1 MNKPKNKYI
10 IGLTGNVATGKSVV
24 RLMLEH
30 LGAYSID
37 ADKLTHKLY
46 SKKAPAYS
54 PVVKH
59 FGQWILDSNG
69 DINRKKLG
77 QIVFKDPQAL
87 VTLEEIVHPFINQ
100 AIEYLINKTDKK
112 VVVIEAIKIVN
123 GPIENLCNSI
133 WVTSATRENQF
144 SRLIKNRQFSPADA
158 QTRIESQEPAIYKLQ
173 KADHIIDTN
182 GSIEKTWQQV
192 QVGWDKYVGEDLS
205 NIQPIE
211 DLSASQPINTDNIS
225 LHRAK
230 PTHAK
235 DIADFINRYNDN
247 QELTATDIMISFG
260 EKAYFLI
267 KEKDEIIGL
276 AGWQVENLVV
286 KIDTI
291 LFTNSKYLKVGLTKI
306 FKEIE
311 TSAEDLNAE
320 VAIAMILKSDQNS
333 EKNLPE
339 LSYESINI
347 EDIKI
352 KAWRD
357 IINSED
363 IHNHNFWLKTLRKDR
378 ILRPF

>member
-1 MNKPKNKYI
+1 MNKAMNKYI

-46 SKKAPAYS
+46 SKKAPAYA

-59 FGQWILDSNG
+59 FGQWILDSTG
-69 DINRKKLG
+69 EINRKKLG
-77 QIVFKDPQAL
+77 QIVFNDPNAL
-87 VTLEEIVHPFINQ
+87 KALEEIVHPFINK
-100 AIEYLINKTDKK
+100 AIQYLIDKTNKK
-112 VVVIEAIKIVN
+112 VIVIEAIKIIN
-123 GPIENLCNSI
+123 GPIEQLCDSI

-144 SRLIKNRQFSPADA
+144 SRLIKNRQLVPSDA
-158 QTRIESQEPAIYKLQ
+158 QSRIESQEPAILKLQ

-192 QVGWDKYVGEDLS
+192 QVGWDKFIGEDLT
-205 NIQPIE
+205 NIQKVE
-211 DLSASQPINTDNIS
+211 DLTSTSPINTQNII

-230 PTHAK
+230 PNNAK
-235 DIADFINRYNDN
+235 EIADFINQQDHKQDLN
-247 QELTATDIMISFG
+247 AKDIMISFG

-267 KEKDEIIGL
+267 KENDKIVGL

-291 LFTNSKYLKVGLTKI
+291 LFSNKEYIKAGLKKI

-311 TSAEDLNAE
+311 SSAEDLNAE
-320 VAIAMILKSDQNS
+320 VSIAMIPKKDFATENNISA
-333 EKNLPE
+333 
-339 LSYESINI
+339 LSYEDIKI

-357 IINSED
+357 VINSTD
-363 IHNHNFWLKTLRKDR
+363 INTHNFWLKTLRKDR

>member
-1 MNKPKNKYI
+1 MNKYI

-46 SKKAPAYS
+46 SKKAPAYA

-59 FGQWILDSNG
+59 FGQWILDSTG
-69 DINRKKLG
+69 EINRKKLG
-77 QIVFKDPQAL
+77 QIVFNDPNAL
-87 VTLEEIVHPFINQ
+87 KALEEIVHPFINK
-100 AIEYLINKTDKK
+100 AIQYLIDKTNKK
-112 VVVIEAIKIVN
+112 VIVIEAIKIIN
-123 GPIENLCNSI
+123 GPIEQLCDSI

-144 SRLIKNRQFSPADA
+144 SRLIKNRQLVPSDA
-158 QTRIESQEPAIYKLQ
+158 QSRIESQEPAILKLQ

-192 QVGWDKYVGEDLS
+192 QVGWDKFIGEDLT
-205 NIQPIE
+205 NIQKVE
-211 DLSASQPINTDNIS
+211 DLTSTSPINTQNII

-230 PTHAK
+230 PNNAK
-235 DIADFINRYNDN
+235 EIADFINQQDHN
-247 QELTATDIMISFG
+247 QDLNAKDIMISFG

-267 KEKDEIIGL
+267 KENDKIVGL

-291 LFTNSKYLKVGLTKI
+291 LFSNKEYIKAGLKKI

-311 TSAEDLNAE
+311 SSAEDLNAE
-320 VAIAMILKSDQNS
+320 VSIAMIPKKDFATENNISA
-333 EKNLPE
+333 
-339 LSYESINI
+339 LSYEDIKI

-357 IINSED
+357 VINSTD
-363 IHNHNFWLKTLRKDR
+363 INTHNFWLKTLRKDR

>member
-1 MNKPKNKYI
+1 MNKAINKYI

-46 SKKAPAYS
+46 SKKAPAYA

-59 FGQWILDSNG
+59 FGQWILDSTG
-69 DINRKKLG
+69 EINRKKLG
-77 QIVFKDPQAL
+77 QIVFNDPNAL
-87 VTLEEIVHPFINQ
+87 KALEEIVHPFINK
-100 AIEYLINKTDKK
+100 AIQYLIDKTNKK
-112 VVVIEAIKIVN
+112 VIVIEAIKIIN
-123 GPIENLCNSI
+123 GPIEQLCDSI

-144 SRLIKNRQFSPADA
+144 SRLIKNRQLVPSDA
-158 QTRIESQEPAIYKLQ
+158 QSRIESQEPAILKLQ

-192 QVGWDKYVGEDLS
+192 QVGWDKFIGEDLT
-205 NIQPIE
+205 NIQKVE
-211 DLSASQPINTDNIS
+211 DLSSTSPINTQNII

-230 PTHAK
+230 PNNAK
-235 DIADFINRYNDN
+235 EIADFINQQDHKQDLN
-247 QELTATDIMISFG
+247 AKDIMISFG

-267 KEKDEIIGL
+267 KENDKIVGL

-291 LFTNSKYLKVGLTKI
+291 LFSNKEYIKAGLKKI

-311 TSAEDLNAE
+311 SSAEDLNAE
-320 VAIAMILKSDQNS
+320 VSIAMIPKKDFATENNISA
-333 EKNLPE
+333 
-339 LSYESINI
+339 LSYEDIKI

-357 IINSED
+357 VINSTD
-363 IHNHNFWLKTLRKDR
+363 INTHNFWLKTLRKDR

>member
-1 MNKPKNKYI
+1 MNKAMNKYI

-46 SKKAPAYS
+46 SKKAPAYA

-59 FGQWILDSNG
+59 FGQWILDSTG
-69 DINRKKLG
+69 EINRKKLG
-77 QIVFKDPQAL
+77 QIVFNDPNAL
-87 VTLEEIVHPFINQ
+87 KALEEIVHPFINK
-100 AIEYLINKTDKK
+100 AIQYLIDKTNKK
-112 VVVIEAIKIVN
+112 VIVIEAIKIIN
-123 GPIENLCNSI
+123 GPIEQLCDSI

-144 SRLIKNRQFSPADA
+144 SRLIKNRQLVPSDA
-158 QTRIESQEPAIYKLQ
+158 QSRIESQEPAILKLQ

-192 QVGWDKYVGEDLS
+192 QVGWDKFIGEDLT
-205 NIQPIE
+205 NIQKVE
-211 DLSASQPINTDNIS
+211 DLSSTSPINTQNII

-230 PTHAK
+230 PNNAK
-235 DIADFINRYNDN
+235 EIADFINKQDHN
-247 QELTATDIMISFG
+247 QDLNAKDIMISFG

-267 KEKDEIIGL
+267 KENDKIVGL

-291 LFTNSKYLKVGLTKI
+291 LFSNKEYIKAGLKKI

-311 TSAEDLNAE
+311 SSAEDLNAE
-320 VAIAMILKSDQNS
+320 VSIAMIPKKDFATENNISA
-333 EKNLPE
+333 
-339 LSYESINI
+339 LSYEDIKI

-357 IINSED
+357 VINSTD
-363 IHNHNFWLKTLRKDR
+363 INTHNFWLKTLRKDR

>member
-1 MNKPKNKYI
+1 MNKPEKKFI

-46 SKKAPAYS
+46 TKKAPAYS

-69 DINRKKLG
+69 EINRKKLG
-77 QIVFKDPQAL
+77 QIVFTDPQAL
-87 VTLEEIVHPFINQ
+87 QALEEIVHPFINQ

-112 VVVIEAIKIVN
+112 VIVIEAIKIVN
-123 GPIENLCNSI
+123 GPIEKLCNSI

-144 SRLIKNRQFSPADA
+144 SRLIKNRQFSPSDA
-158 QTRIESQEPAIYKLQ
+158 QSRIESQEPAIFKLQ

-192 QVGWDKYVGEDLS
+192 QAGWDKYIGEDLS

-211 DLSASQPINTDNIS
+211 DVSSYQPINTQNIT

-235 DIADFINRYNDN
+235 EIAQFINQQNNN

-291 LFTNSKYLKVGLTKI
+291 LFSNKAYREIGLRKI
-306 FKEIE
+306 FTEIE
-311 TSAEDLNAE
+311 SSAEDLNAE
-320 VAIAMILKSDQNS
+320 VAIAMIPKTDHDTESS
-333 EKNLPE
+333 ISE
-339 LSYESINI
+339 LSYEDVKI
-347 EDIKI
+347 EEIKI

-357 IINSED
+357 IINSKE
-363 IHNHNFWLKTLRKDR
+363 INNHNFWLKALRKDR

>member
-1 MNKPKNKYI
+1 MNKAMNKYI

-46 SKKAPAYS
+46 SKKAPAYA

-59 FGQWILDSNG
+59 FGQWILDSTG
-69 DINRKKLG
+69 EINRKKLG
-77 QIVFKDPQAL
+77 QIVFNDPNAL
-87 VTLEEIVHPFINQ
+87 KALEEIVHPFINK
-100 AIEYLINKTDKK
+100 AIQYLIDKTNKK
-112 VVVIEAIKIVN
+112 VIVIEAIKIIN
-123 GPIENLCNSI
+123 GPIEQLCDSI

-144 SRLIKNRQFSPADA
+144 SRLIKNRQLVPSDA
-158 QTRIESQEPAIYKLQ
+158 QSRIESQEPAILKLQ

-192 QVGWDKYVGEDLS
+192 QVGWDKFIGEDLT
-205 NIQPIE
+205 NIQKVE
-211 DLSASQPINTDNIS
+211 DLSSTSPINTQNII

-230 PTHAK
+230 PNNAK
-235 DIADFINRYNDN
+235 EIADFINQQDHN
-247 QELTATDIMISFG
+247 QDLNAKDIMISFG

-267 KEKDEIIGL
+267 KENDKIVGL

-291 LFTNSKYLKVGLTKI
+291 LFSNKEYIKAGLKKI

-311 TSAEDLNAE
+311 SSAEDLNAE
-320 VAIAMILKSDQNS
+320 VSIAMIPKKDFATENNISA
-333 EKNLPE
+333 
-339 LSYESINI
+339 LSYEDIKI

-357 IINSED
+357 VINSTD
-363 IHNHNFWLKTLRKDR
+363 INTHNFWLKILRKDR